1 MSDTSVTA
9 PDPAAGTG
17 SSRTMG
23 GPAGDLTET
32 SGRTVGPPSFRK
44 HHYLTLAIFT
54 LAVGILI
61 PMIVSGVATQHRI
74 NLWLCYSIAAVG
86 FYWVFGLGGR
96 FAFCQTF
103 MMVLGGF
110 ASAAVTRAFGPEW
123 FLVGLLASML
133 APALL
138 ALLVGL
144 ALARSKEF
152 AFAVGTLAI
161 AQIGVVVLKQTTGFS
176 GPNGTVVGVSI
187 PQIGSLKIL
196 SEIHTFYMFLA
207 LLFIVLLVAA
217 LIERSPM
224 ARDAAATRLNLV
236 VSSTA
241 GVPTTRVPLVLFSLG
256 SAAGGLSGAMIAHWT
271 GSVSV
276 ESFGIPLAIGIFTM
290 LILGG
295 IGSAWGPVVGAAIY
309 VGVPVVL
316 RSFERWQLVIYGV
329 LLLGA
334 IIAMPEGIVGALRS
348 WFSPPGE
355 RTRPTLRDRA
365 SSLLG
370 KQAAP

>member
-1 MSDTSVTA
+1 MSDTSVTTPGQPNDKRTSGTA
-9 PDPAAGTG
+9 EGVAANPT
-17 SSRTMG
+17 
-23 GPAGDLTET
+23 AT
-32 SGRTVGPPSFRK
+32 SGRAVSPPSFRK
-44 HHYLTLAIFT
+44 RQYLTLALFT
-54 LAVGILI
+54 LASGVLI
-61 PMIVSGVATQHRI
+61 PLIVSGAATQHRI
-74 NLWLCYSIAAVG
+74 NLWLCYSVAAVG
-86 FYWVFGLGGR
+86 FYWVFGLAGR

-110 ASAAVTRAFGPEW
+110 ASAAVTSALGPGW
-123 FLVGLLASML
+123 FLLGLLASML

-138 ALLVGL
+138 AFLVGL

-152 AFAVGTLAI
+152 AFAVGTLAVS
-161 AQIGVVVLKQTTGFS
+161 QIGLVVLRQTTDFS

-187 PQIGSLKIL
+187 PQVGSLKIL
-196 SEIHTFYMFLA
+196 SELQTFYMFLV

-224 ARDAAATRLNLV
+224 ARDAAAARLNLV

-241 GVPTTRVPLVLFSLG
+241 GVRTTRVPLVLFTLG

-295 IGSAWGPVVGAAIY
+295 IGSPWGPVVGAAIY

-316 RSFERWQLVIYGV
+316 RSFERWQMIIYGI
-329 LLLGA
+329 LLLSA

-348 WFSPPGE
+348 WLVPAEKRAGPS
-355 RTRPTLRDRA
+355 LRGRV
-365 SSLLG
+365 SSLFDKG
-370 KQAAP
+370 TET

>member
-1 MSDTSVTA
+1 MTA
-9 PDPAAGTG
+9 EAAAADPTEMYGCAA
-17 SSRTMG
+17 S
-23 GPAGDLTET
+23 
-32 SGRTVGPPSFRK
+32 PPSFRK
-44 HHYLTLAIFT
+44 HQYLTLAVFT
-54 LAVGILI
+54 LAIGILV
-61 PMIVSGVATQHRI
+61 PLIVSGVATQHRI
-74 NLWLCYSIAAVG
+74 NLWLCYSVSAVG
-86 FYWVFGLGGR
+86 FYWVFGLAGR

-110 ASAAVTRAFGPEW
+110 ASAAVTRALGPEW
-123 FLVGLLASML
+123 FLLGLLASML

-138 ALLVGL
+138 AFLVGL

-161 AQIGVVVLKQTTGFS
+161 AQIGVVVLQQTTSFS

-187 PQIGSLKIL
+187 PRIGSLEIL
-196 SEIHTFYMFLA
+196 SERHTFYMFLA
-207 LLFIVLLVAA
+207 LLFTILLVAV

-224 ARDAAATRLNLV
+224 ARDATATRLNLV

-256 SAAGGLSGAMIAHWT
+256 SAAGGLAGAMIAHWT

-295 IGSAWGPVVGAAIY
+295 IGSPWGPVAGAAIY
-309 VGVPVVL
+309 VGVPLVL
-316 RSFERWQLVIYGV
+316 RSFERWQLVIYGI
-329 LLLGA
+329 LLLSA
-334 IIAMPEGIVGALRS
+334 IIAMPEGIVGTLRA
-348 WFSPPGE
+348 WIVPTRE
-355 RTRPTLRDRA
+355 RAGPTLRGRV
-365 SSLLG
+365 SSLFERRTE
-370 KQAAP
+370 A